1 MKTQTHCFIHSPRVC
16 LLLCFFAY
24 IHCQEEEY
32 TDMYKMYGHVLDI
45 RMYADVL
52 NIQIGVDLA

>member
-1 MKTQTHCFIHSPRVC
+1 MC